1 MTTDVLLILPFALP
15 LTAAALTVLF
25 RHHREAQRV
34 VTFVALAVVGAA
46 GVGLVRATR
55 DGAAVATDI
64 GAWPRGLSIIYAVDG
79 YAALLL
85 TAMALVAAFALA
97 FAAGRGEDRHPMFL
111 PMANVLLGGVF
122 GSLVTADLF
131 NLFVAYEVMLIAS
144 YVLLTLRG
152 GRRQVRAGVIYVAVN
167 LLASTAFLMG
177 TGLLY
182 GVTGT
187 VNLAALHAAVP
198 GDPAATVGAAIVA
211 VAVAVKASL
220 VPLHGWLPR
229 AYVEAGPAV
238 TALFSGLLTK
248 VGVYTLFRL
257 YSVVFAG
264 DPTWRPLLVA
274 IASITMVVGVL
285 GAVGRG
291 DVRGILAFHMVSQVG
306 YLVLPLG
313 LWTTAAVTG
322 GIVYLLQYVFVKGSL
337 FLAAGA
343 VETLTGSGALDRL
356 GGMVR
361 TRPMLATGF
370 MLSALALAG
379 IPPTSG
385 FVGKFL
391 LIRSA
396 FEADAWLLGA
406 TAVVVSFFTLLSMI
420 KIWNGVF
427 WGEPTDAVSHE
438 RTQGPLGLEVPA
450 ATPRPTS
457 LSTLPLVER
466 RRATELIAPSVIMGL
481 GALVLGVTAQWLIA
495 LVEPAAAALL
505 DPVAYLEAVRAA

>member
-1 MTTDVLLILPFALP
+1 MTALLVLPFALP
-15 LTAAALTVLF
+15 LTAAALTVLW
-25 RHHREAQRV
+25 RHHREAQRI
-34 VTFVALAVVGAA
+34 VTFTTLVVVIGVGAA
-46 GVGLVRATR
+46 LVAATR
-55 DGAAVATDI
+55 DGTAVATDI
-64 GAWPRGLSIIYAVDG
+64 GAWPQGLAIV
-79 YAALLL
+79 YAADGFAALVL
-85 TAMALVAAFALA
+85 TAMGLVALVALA

-152 GRRQVRAGVIYVAVN
+152 GRRQVRAGTIYVVVN
-167 LLASTAFLMG
+167 LLASTTFLIG

-182 GVTGT
+182 GVAGT
-187 VNLAALHAAVP
+187 VNLAALHDIVATE
-198 GDPAATVGAAIVA
+198 PAAGVGAGIVA

-264 DPTWRPLLVA
+264 DPVWRPLLLAVA
-274 IASITMVVGVL
+274 GLTMVVGVL

-313 LWTTAAVTG
+313 LWTAGAVTA
-322 GIVYLLQYVFVKGSL
+322 GIVYLLQYVAVKGSL

-343 VETLTGSGALDRL
+343 IETLTGTGSLAKL

-385 FVGKFL
+385 FVGKYL
-391 LIRSA
+391 LIRAA
-396 FEADAWLLGA
+396 FEADAMLLGA
-406 TAVVVSFFTLLSMI
+406 TAVVVSFFTLLSMV

-427 WGEPTDAVSHE
+427 WGEPTEAVTHE
-438 RTQGPLGLEVPA
+438 RTEGPLGLAVPA
-450 ATPRPTS
+450 AMQRPHAVTA
-457 LSTLPLVER
+457 TPLVER
-466 RRATELIAPSVIMGL
+466 RRATELIAPSVVVGVGVVLLGL
-481 GALVLGVTAQWLIA
+481 GAAWLIG
-495 LVEPAAAALL
+495 LVEPAAEALL
-505 DPVAYLEAVRAA
+505 SPVAYLEAVSSA